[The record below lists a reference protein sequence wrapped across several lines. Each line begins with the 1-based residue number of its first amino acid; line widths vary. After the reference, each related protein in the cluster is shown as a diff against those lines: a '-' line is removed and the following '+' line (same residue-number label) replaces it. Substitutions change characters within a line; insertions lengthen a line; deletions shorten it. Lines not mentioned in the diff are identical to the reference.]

1 MGYTFQGRIYV
12 FEWVSHGTYG
22 PILAQR
28 YSNEAPYVID
38 QPESRIESE
47 HNKHRRE
54 IEKVLEA
61 NPD

>member
-1 MGYTFQGRIYV
+1 M
-12 FEWVSHGTYG
+12 FEWMSHGTYG